1 MTKLA
6 LQEIENKPLQT
17 SFKALIFYVNHK
29 IDFHIFTTID
39 SCGFS
44 KAFAI
49 LVKEKMQQKCHKNAV
64 TQKQVSVLVFVKSI
78 NT

>member
-1 MTKLA
+1 MTKLT
-6 LQEIENKPLQT
+6 LEEIENKPLQT
-17 SFKALIFYVNHK
+17 SLILIFCFNHI